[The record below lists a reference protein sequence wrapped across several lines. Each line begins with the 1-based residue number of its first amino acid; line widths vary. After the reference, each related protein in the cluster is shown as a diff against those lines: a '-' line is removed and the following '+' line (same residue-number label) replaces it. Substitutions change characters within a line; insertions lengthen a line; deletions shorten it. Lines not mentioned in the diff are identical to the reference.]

1 MPELFEVGPL
11 VTDPDQARCPYVPGV
26 GASDLSFNVA
36 PTVRGGALR
45 VGCKEPPFSQPPKSV
60 RKK

>member
-1 MPELFEVGPL
+1 MPELFKVRPL
-11 VTDPDQARCPYVPGV
+11 VTDLGHARCPYVPGV

-45 VGCKEPPFSQPPKSV
+45 VGFIDPCI
-60 RKK
+60 

>member
-1 MPELFEVGPL
+1 MPELFKVGPL
-11 VTDPDQARCPYVPGV
+11 VTDPDHARCPYVPGV

-45 VGCKEPPFSQPPKSV
+45 VGFIDPCI
-60 RKK
+60 